1 MAVYSTPSTR
11 SDTRGVGYGSTDGA
25 HGQEGKSV
33 SGATI
38 ARYRRVIPGFGITL
52 GLSGNKTEARALLK
66 RLHDISARGYV
77 PPTSFAWIHLGLG
90 EIDSAFEWLN
100 RAVDECDQY
109 MMPIKSYRFFDP
121 IRADPRF
128 QALLRKMN
136 LEP

>member
-1 MAVYSTPSTR
+1 M
-11 SDTRGVGYGSTDGA
+11 GSTYRN
-25 HGQEGKSV
+25 HGELEKAVASFRRALEMPGSPV
-33 SGATI
+33 GLSG
-38 ARYRRVIPGFGITL
+38 GLGSTL
-52 GLSGNKTEARALLK
+52 GLSGNTAEARALLK
-66 RLHDISARGYV
+66 RLHTMASHGYV

-136 LEP
+136 LEL